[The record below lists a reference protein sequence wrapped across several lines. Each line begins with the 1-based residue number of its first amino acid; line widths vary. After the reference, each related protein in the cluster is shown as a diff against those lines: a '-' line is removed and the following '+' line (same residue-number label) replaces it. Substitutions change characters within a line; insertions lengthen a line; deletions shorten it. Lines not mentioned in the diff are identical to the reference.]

1 MPDDAGFG
9 LAPETAG
16 NRPAVS
22 DPLGNQAESAQEA
35 VHVCDRQIAD
45 GQYREICVSAAQMPD
60 NWIMTTRTRSST
72 MASRSN
78 CSSFSLPST
87 SVSSQV

>member
-9 LAPETAG
+9 LAPETPG
-16 NRPAVS
+16 YRLAVS
-22 DPLGNQAESAQEA
+22 DPLGKQAEPGQEP
-35 VHVCDRQIAD
+35 VYIGDRQVVD
-45 GQYREICVSAAQMPD
+45 GQYGKTFVSAAQMPD

-72 MASRSN
+72 MASRNS